1 MKKVFAVAVVAVL
14 LAAVGPNLFA
24 AGSGEAGKPKVA
36 GVVFQEDQFMKL
48 MQMGYRD
55 AALKAGFEF
64 FPANTNG
71 DAAKES
77 EFLNTYVTQGYKGVA
92 ISPISEGASMKVI
105 ADAAGK
111 GLFVGISNFTL
122 TNAPYMTGS
131 FTSDNYDLGK
141 TCGLAAA
148 AFIKEKLGGKAKIA
162 ILQFK
167 SLLPE
172 QSGARVNGFLDQV
185 KGIPGVEVIADQDAW
200 LQDKA
205 ISVAGD
211 IITAK
216 GNDLTL
222 IFSANEGGT
231 IGATMAVKNAGKEGK
246 IFVFG
251 FDGSEQMVQL
261 LKDPANVLQAA
272 IAQDPYNIGVKT
284 MESLAKAI
292 KGEDYS
298 ATKGKTTI
306 VPGILLERKNG
317 AGLDAFLADLK
328 AKSGK

>member
-1 MKKVFAVAVVAVL
+1 MKKLLMALLVVAVAL
-14 LAAVGPNLFA
+14 SIGL
-24 AGSGEAGKPKVA
+24 GSCAKVKPKVA

-48 MQMGYRD
+48 LQLGYKD
-55 AALKAGFEF
+55 TAIKAGFDF
-64 FPANTNG
+64 YPGNTNG
-71 DAAKES
+71 DAAKEA
-77 EFLNTYVTQGYKGVA
+77 EFLNTYVTQKYKGVA

-111 GLFVGISNFTL
+111 GLLVGISNFTL
-122 TNAPYMTGS
+122 TNAPYITGA

-141 TCGLAAA
+141 TCGTAAA
-148 AFIKEKLGGKAKIA
+148 AFIKEKLGGKANIA

-185 KGIPGVEVIADQDAW
+185 KTLPGVKVIADQDAW

-205 ISVAGD
+205 ITVGGD

-216 GNDLTL
+216 GKELNL

-231 IGATMAVKNAGKEGK
+231 IGATMAVKNAGKAGK
-246 IFVFG
+246 IYVFG

-261 LKDPANVLQAA
+261 LKDPADVLQAA
-272 IAQDPYNIGVKT
+272 IAQDPYGIGVKT
-284 MESLAKAI
+284 MESLIKAI
-292 KGEDYS
+292 NKKDYS
-298 ATKGKTTI
+298 DTKAKTII
-306 VPGILLERKNG
+306 VPGILLERKNVK
-317 AGLDAFLADLK
+317 GLDTFLADLK
-328 AKSGK
+328 SKAG

>member
-1 MKKVFAVAVVAVL
+1 MKRILVILVAVTMMFAVGSGVFAQA
-14 LAAVGPNLFA
+14 
-24 AGSGEAGKPKVA
+24 KPKVA

-48 MQMGYRD
+48 LQLGYKD
-55 AALKAGFEF
+55 AALKAGFDF
-64 FPANTNG
+64 YPGNTNG
-71 DAAKES
+71 DAAKEA

-105 ADAAGK
+105 ADAAKK
-111 GLFVGISNFTL
+111 GLAIGISNFTL
-122 TNAPYMTGS
+122 TSAPYISGA

-148 AFIKEKLGGKAKIA
+148 AYIREKMGGKAKVA

-172 QSGARVNGFLDQV
+172 QSSARVNGFLDQI
-185 KGIPGVEVIADQDAW
+185 KGMPGVEVIADQDAW

-205 ISVAGD
+205 ITVGGD

-216 GNDLTL
+216 GATLNL

-231 IGATMAVKNAGKEGK
+231 IGATMAVKNAGKAGK
-246 IFVFG
+246 IAVFG

-261 LKDPANVLQAA
+261 LKDPANILQAA
-272 IAQDPYNIGVKT
+272 IAQDPYGIGVKT

-298 ATKGKTTI
+298 ATKGRTVI
-306 VPGILLERKNG
+306 VPGILLERKNV

-328 AKSGK
+328 SKSK